1 MTEEGKATA
10 DDGKATAEDKSE
22 PVRPNNESASP
33 SRAKRWKVSDTIV
46 AAAITA
52 GLGAIA
58 TVAVAVISHSSD
70 QKTQPPTTT
79 SIAPPPTTAARGPAG
94 SISQIEIDTGGL
106 HVTISGRADPG
117 VDGVFIIIP
126 RASGQGYLADF
137 SNVASDLTWRV
148 KLESDQKL
156 TSPLN
161 VSAYFSHSGTKPGT
175 PVCTSPECLRQQY
188 GPPATSVL

>member
-106 HVTISGRADPG
+106 HVTISPNQ
-117 VDGVFIIIP
+117 IP
-126 RASGQGYLADF
+126 RTTLPRISSLRGIALRRWHAPRSAQWSAAQSASG
-137 SNVASDLTWRV
+137 SD
-148 KLESDQKL
+148 
-156 TSPLN
+156 
-161 VSAYFSHSGTKPGT
+161 
-175 PVCTSPECLRQQY
+175 
-188 GPPATSVL
+188 

>member
-10 DDGKATAEDKSE
+10 DDGKATADDKSE
-22 PVRPNNESASP
+22 PARPNNESASP

-52 GLGAIA
+52 GVAAVA
-58 TVAVAVISHSSD
+58 TVAAALINHSSGE
-70 QKTQPPTTT
+70 KTQPPTTT
-79 SIAPPPTTAARGPAG
+79 SIAPPPTTAARGPGGSIGQIVVDAG
-94 SISQIEIDTGGL
+94 SL
-106 HVTISGRADPG
+106 HVTISGVADPG
-117 VDGVFIIIP
+117 VDSVFIIIP
-126 RASGQGYLADF
+126 RASSQGYLAAF

-156 TSPLN
+156 TSRLN

-175 PVCTSPECLRQQY
+175 PACTSPECLRQQY